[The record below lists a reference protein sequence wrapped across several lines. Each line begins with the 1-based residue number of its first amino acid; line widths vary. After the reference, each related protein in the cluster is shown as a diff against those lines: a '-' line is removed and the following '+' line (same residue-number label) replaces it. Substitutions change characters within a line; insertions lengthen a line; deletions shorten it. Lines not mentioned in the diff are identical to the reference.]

1 MVSDL
6 SLASSNSWWW
16 KLPSSF
22 LQRIDCPKWPFFFA
36 GSWERRKCHCQR
48 QECVYWHG
56 IILEIAKKRTCIE
69 NVVIGSISKIFLKLL
84 FSWFN
89 QHIGHE
95 KGVVRSGTN
104 NSDSN
109 SLGEVVSCVSID
121 DVESLSSVE
130 IVSGQV
136 FQNCEG
142 TGSHG
147 DIDFSPTDLLFTNW
161 VSNDSFGRGGTAK
174 VK

>member
-1 MVSDL
+1 MVKTPFFISPAYWL
-6 SLASSNSWWW
+6 PKMTIFLCW
-16 KLPSSF
+16 KLRATQVSLSTSGMCLLAWNYPWN
-22 LQRIDCPKWPFFFA
+22 R
-36 GSWERRKCHCQR
+36 
-48 QECVYWHG
+48 
-56 IILEIAKKRTCIE
+56 KKRTCIE